1 MVLSTSIVWNIV
13 CIATKSKKKHH
24 TLELCSE
31 DVLLISI
38 LLSAQL
44 YLLIFTFTLCESHGY
59 KPKRVLKSAYIL
71 SCYTNAVDTH
81 VEREMRYLCSKG
93 ISNSHFDA
101 DKKPQAKISFK
112 TNNNKALAHKDFNSS
127 TRTPFCVQ
135 HFRHTSSSGSSK
147 WNPFITFVR
156 FALHIFL
163 PQMRPRPTNF
173 HGKILE
179 NEVFYHRYKN
189 GAKTKATKKCSHTK
203 SMDARLVIAPDKQLE
218 SLNLRHRHSISLQKI

>member
-127 TRTPFCVQ
+127 TRNPFCVQ

-189 GAKTKATKKCSHTK
+189 AERIKMEQKPRQQK
-203 SMDARLVIAPDKQLE
+203 SVRT
-218 SLNLRHRHSISLQKI
+218 LNRWMPG